1 MSKES
6 VTEDSDSLCVL
17 ILAPTPKDNEFC
29 VQVLEDA
36 RIKTRVC
43 TSLKELYEQV
53 NQGHAAVALIAE
65 EYLKTDQNG
74 LIPDLLSNQPA
85 WSDLPIVVLL
95 IAGEHAS
102 PSLNQL
108 QELGNITLIRRPV
121 RIAVFINTIRAKLR
135 DRERQYSVRD
145 LLRERT
151 EVNQNLEIQQR
162 RFSLALKAGGMA
174 AWELQN
180 EKLYWSDTI
189 YDLLGLPPGEPV
201 TLERFYSVIHP
212 EDLPKL
218 QEVWEASVRKNQSF
232 EEEFRILYSGKEQR
246 WMELMGESVEWEL
259 GNPGHFAGLF
269 WDITA
274 EKVQEKRE
282 QRAAEIE
289 RFLSEA
295 TMTLAAS
302 LDFETTLESVT
313 SLCVPTLGDWAI
325 LELIGDDHTIR
336 RMKIAHSDPG
346 ASILA
351 EQLMQTDSI
360 PSLKERSAN
369 SHLFGN
375 ETIFVENLTEELLQ
389 EVVPTPEH
397 LPVLR
402 ELGAESLIVVALGIR
417 DLQFGVLTLIQTD
430 AAHRHKI
437 SDFKTAEE
445 LARRASIAI
454 DNARLYKIGQQASAA
469 KSEFVANMSHEIR
482 TPMTAVLGYA
492 DLLAGSENDPEK
504 LKHLRMIQKNGS
516 FLLDIINDIL
526 DLSKIEAGKMECVT
540 EYFAADELIA
550 DVYSMMHIRAA
561 EKKLD
566 FSVKYATAFPSQIES
581 DPKRLRQILVNLIGN
596 AVKFT
601 SEGSIRLVISY
612 DASGEQPAIQFEVID
627 TGIGITDA
635 QLSQLFQEFSQGDTS
650 VTRAFG
656 GTGLGLAISAR
667 LARMLGGSIEV
678 HSQSGSG
685 TTFTCKIT
693 AGLVESASLI
703 QPQNEHKTSIDKPDS
718 QGSAPSLSC
727 NVLVVDDRR
736 DIRYIVKQFLIKSGA
751 QVESANDGLEAIER
765 IKQAEKSYDMILLD
779 MQMPRLDGYQTAE
792 RLRSLGFKQPI
803 IALTADAM
811 HGDMTRC
818 LASGCDAFISKPINT
833 KELIETVARYTQ

>member
-1 MSKES
+1 MSKEA

-29 VQVLEDA
+29 VKVLEDA

-43 TSLKELYEQV
+43 TNLQDLCNQV
-53 NQGHAAVALIAE
+53 SQGNAAVALIAE
-65 EYLKTDQNG
+65 EYLKTDKNR
-74 LIPDLLSNQPA
+74 LIPELLSNQPA

-121 RIAVFINTIRAKLR
+121 RIAVFINTIRANLR
-135 DRERQYSVRD
+135 DRERQYSVRN

-151 EVNQNLEIQQR
+151 EVNQNLEVQQR

-174 AWELQN
+174 AWELQHDH
-180 EKLYWSDTI
+180 LYWSDTI
-189 YDLLGLPPGEPV
+189 YDLLGFPPGEPV
-201 TLERFYSVIHP
+201 TLEKFYSAIHP
-212 EDLPKL
+212 EDLPELK
-218 QEVWEASVRKNQSF
+218 EVWETSVREKQSF

-246 WMELMGESVEWEL
+246 WMALMGESVEWEL

-302 LDFETTLESVT
+302 LDFEKTLEGVT

-336 RMKIAHSDPG
+336 RMKIAHADPG
-346 ASILA
+346 ASLLA
-351 EQLMQTDSI
+351 EQLMQTDSAP
-360 PSLKERSAN
+360 PSKELSGN
-369 SHLFGN
+369 PHLFGN
-375 ETIFVENLTEELLQ
+375 ETVFIEHLTDELLS
-389 EVVPTPEH
+389 EIVPTTEH

-417 DLQFGVLTLIQTD
+417 DQQFGVLTLIQTD
-430 AAHRHKI
+430 ATLRHKI

-454 DNARLYKIGQQASAA
+454 DNARLFKIGQQASAA

-526 DLSKIEAGKMECVT
+526 DLSKIEAGKMECVK
-540 EYFAADELIA
+540 ERFAADELIA
-550 DVYSMMHIRAA
+550 DVYSMMHVRAV

-566 FSVKYATAFPSQIES
+566 FSVEYTTSIPSQIES

-601 SEGSIRLVISY
+601 SDGSIRLVISY
-612 DASGEQPAIQFEVID
+612 DASGEFPVIQFEVID
-627 TGIGITDA
+627 TGIGITEA

-667 LARMLGGSIEV
+667 LAHILGGKIEV
-678 HSQSGSG
+678 TSHPGTG
-685 TTFTCKIT
+685 TTFTCNIH
-693 AGLVESASLI
+693 AGLVDSVPLIHPEKKHNSTSDASI
-703 QPQNEHKTSIDKPDS
+703 SQIAQPV
-718 QGSAPSLSC
+718 LSC
-727 NVLVVDDRR
+727 NVLIVDDRR
-736 DIRYIVKQFLIKSGA
+736 DIRYLVKQFLKKSGA
-751 QVESANDGLEAIER
+751 EVESVNDGLEAIER
-765 IKQAEKSYDMILLD
+765 VEQGQNSYDMILLD

-792 RLRSLGFKQPI
+792 RLRSLGFKRPI

-818 LASGCDAFISKPINT
+818 LASGCDAFLSKPINT

>member
-1 MSKES
+1 MNKES
-6 VTEDSDSLCVL
+6 VAEDSDSLCVL

-29 VQVLEDA
+29 VNVLGDA
-36 RIKTRVC
+36 RIETHVC
-43 TSLKELYEQV
+43 TSLQDLCQQV
-53 NQGHAAVALIAE
+53 KQGNAAVALIAE
-65 EYLKTDQNG
+65 EYLQTDHTG
-74 LIPDLLSNQPA
+74 LIPELLSHQPA

-121 RIAVFINTIRAKLR
+121 RIAVFINTIRANLR
-135 DRERQYSVRD
+135 DRQRQYSVRN
-145 LLRERT
+145 LLKERH

-174 AWELQN
+174 AWELQYDN
-180 EKLYWSDTI
+180 LYWSDAI
-189 YDLLGLPPGEPV
+189 YDLLGIPAGEPV
-201 TLERFYSVIHP
+201 TLERFYSTIHP

-218 QEVWEASVRKNQSF
+218 REVWETSVRKRQAF
-232 EEEFRILYSGKEQR
+232 QEEFRIIHSGKEPR
-246 WMELMGESVEWEL
+246 WMELMGESVEWEM
-259 GNPGHFAGLF
+259 GNPSHFAGLF

-274 EKVQEKRE
+274 EKVQEKLE
-282 QRAAEIE
+282 QRTAEIE

-295 TMTLAAS
+295 TMTLASS

-325 LELIGDDHTIR
+325 LELISDDHTVR
-336 RMKIAHSDPG
+336 RMKIAHADPGDSVLADQLMKTDSDPR
-346 ASILA
+346 
-351 EQLMQTDSI
+351 QKD
-360 PSLKERSAN
+360 RS
-369 SHLFGN
+369 SSPHLFGD
-375 ETIFVENLTEELLQ
+375 ETIFVENLTAELLGEIVQ
-389 EVVPTPEH
+389 TPEH
-397 LPVLR
+397 LPALR
-402 ELGAESLIVVALGIR
+402 KLGAQSLIVVSLGIR
-417 DLQFGVLTLIQTD
+417 DQQFGVLSLIQTD
-430 AAHRHKI
+430 PALRHKI
-437 SDFKTAEE
+437 IDFKTAEE

-492 DLLAGSENDPEK
+492 DLLAGAENDPEK

-540 EYFAADELIA
+540 ERFAADELIA
-550 DVYSMMHIRAA
+550 DVFSMMQVRAV
-561 EKKLD
+561 EKQLD
-566 FSVKYATAFPSQIES
+566 FSVEYATTIPSQIES
-581 DPKRLRQILVNLIGN
+581 DPKCLRQILVNLIGN

-601 SEGSIRLVISY
+601 SRGSIRLVISY
-612 DASGEQPAIQFEVID
+612 DASGECPVIQFDVID
-627 TGIGITDA
+627 TGIGITEA

-650 VTRAFG
+650 VTRSFG

-667 LARMLGGSIEV
+667 LARMLGGNIEV
-678 HSQSGSG
+678 TSQPGIG
-685 TTFTCKIT
+685 TTFTCKIS
-693 AGLVESASLI
+693 AGQVDSVPMVHPEKKHKSTPDTSKSLDT
-703 QPQNEHKTSIDKPDS
+703 QP
-718 QGSAPSLSC
+718 ALSC

-736 DIRYIVKQFLIKSGA
+736 DIRYLVKQFLTKSGA
-751 QVESANDGLEAIER
+751 EVESVNDGLEAIER
-765 IKQAEKSYDMILLD
+765 VEQGQNSFDMILLD

-792 RLRSLGFKQPI
+792 RLRSLGFNRPI

-811 HGDMTRC
+811 HGDMNRC
-818 LASGCDAFISKPINT
+818 LASGCDAFLSKPINT
-833 KELIETVARYTQ
+833 KELIEIVARYTQ

>member
-43 TSLKELYEQV
+43 TSLKGLCEQV
-53 NQGHAAVALIAE
+53 NQGNAAVALIAE
-65 EYLKTDQNG
+65 EYLKADQNG

-102 PSLNQL
+102 PSLNRL

-121 RIAVFINTIRAKLR
+121 RIAVFINTIRANLR
-135 DRERQYSVRD
+135 DRQRQYSVRN
-145 LLRERT
+145 LLKERND
-151 EVNQNLEIQQR
+151 VNQNLEIQQR

-180 EKLYWSDTI
+180 EKLYWSDAI
-189 YDLLGLPPGEPV
+189 YDLLGLPRGEPV

-218 QEVWEASVRKNQSF
+218 QDVWEASVRKRQSF
-232 EEEFRILYSGKEQR
+232 EEEFRILYAGKEQR

-325 LELIGDDHTIR
+325 LELISDDHTIR
-336 RMKIAHSDPG
+336 RMKIAHADPA
-346 ASILA
+346 ASPLA
-351 EQLMQTDSI
+351 DQLMQTISN
-360 PSLKERSAN
+360 PQMQQHSSP
-369 SHLFGN
+369 HLFGN
-375 ETIFVENLTEELLQ
+375 ETIFVENMTEELLR
-389 EVVPTPEH
+389 EVVPTSEQ
-397 LPVLR
+397 LPALR
-402 ELGAESLIVVALGIR
+402 ELGAQSLIVVALGIR
-417 DLQFGVLTLIQTD
+417 DQQFGVLTLIQTN
-430 AAHRHKI
+430 AASRHKT

-492 DLLAGSENDPEK
+492 DLLAGSENDPVK

-540 EYFAADELIA
+540 ERFAANELIA
-550 DVYSMMHIRAA
+550 DVYSMMQVRAV

-566 FSVKYATAFPSQIES
+566 FSVEYATTIPSQIES
-581 DPKRLRQILVNLIGN
+581 DPKRLKQILVNLVGN

-601 SEGSIRLVISY
+601 TEGSIRLVISY
-612 DASGEQPAIQFEVID
+612 VTSGESPVIQFDVID
-627 TGIGITDA
+627 TGIGITEA
-635 QLSQLFQEFSQGDTS
+635 QLSQLFQDFSQGDTS

-678 HSQSGSG
+678 TSQPGSG
-685 TTFTCKIT
+685 TTFTCKIS
-693 AGLVESASLI
+693 AGLV
-703 QPQNEHKTSIDKPDS
+703 D
-718 QGSAPSLSC
+718 SAPLIHPVKKHNTTTETPESQETQPALSC

-736 DIRYIVKQFLIKSGA
+736 DIRYLVKQFLIKSGA
-751 QVESANDGLEAIER
+751 EVESVNDGLEAIER
-765 IKQAEKSYDMILLD
+765 VERGQNSFDMILLD

-792 RLRSLGFKQPI
+792 RLRSLGFKRPI

-811 HGDMTRC
+811 HGDMNRC
-818 LASGCDAFISKPINT
+818 LASGCDAFLSKPINT
-833 KELIETVARYTQ
+833 KELIEIVARYTQ

>member
-1 MSKES
+1 MNKEA

-29 VQVLEDA
+29 VRVLEDA

-43 TSLKELYEQV
+43 ANLQDLCNQV
-53 NQGHAAVALIAE
+53 SQGNAAVALIAE

-74 LIPDLLSNQPA
+74 LISELLSNQPA

-95 IAGEHAS
+95 VAGEHAS

-121 RIAVFINTIRAKLR
+121 RIAVFINTIRANLR
-135 DRERQYSVRD
+135 DRQRQYSVRN
-145 LLRERT
+145 LLKERN

-174 AWELQN
+174 AWELQHGN
-180 EKLYWSDTI
+180 LYWSDGI
-189 YDLLGLPPGEPV
+189 QDLLGFPPGESV
-201 TLERFYSVIHP
+201 TLEKFYSAIHP

-218 QEVWEASVRKNQSF
+218 QEVWNNSVSKKQSF
-232 EEEFRILYSGKEQR
+232 EEEFRILHSGKEQR
-246 WMELMGESVEWEL
+246 WMELMGESVEWEM
-259 GNPGHFAGLF
+259 GNPEHFAGLF

-282 QRAAEIE
+282 LRAAEIE

-302 LDFETTLESVT
+302 LDFETTLESVA

-325 LELIGDDHTIR
+325 LELIGDNHSVR
-336 RMKIAHSDPG
+336 RMKIAHANTANSH
-346 ASILA
+346 LV
-351 EQLMQTDSI
+351 EQLMQTDSS
-360 PSLKERSAN
+360 PSLKEQHSN
-369 SHLFGN
+369 CHLFGN

-389 EVVPTPEH
+389 EIVQTPEQ
-397 LPVLR
+397 LPALR
-402 ELGAESLIVVALGIR
+402 ELGAQSLIVVPLGIR
-417 DLQFGVLTLIQTD
+417 NQQFGVLTLIQTD

-540 EYFAADELIA
+540 ERFAADELVA
-550 DVYSMMHIRAA
+550 DVYSMMQVRAV

-566 FSVKYATAFPSQIES
+566 FSVEYATTIPNLIES

-596 AVKFT
+596 AIKFT
-601 SEGSIRLVISY
+601 TDGSIRLVISY
-612 DASGEQPAIQFEVID
+612 DASGETPVIQFEVID
-627 TGIGITDA
+627 TGIGITEA
-635 QLSQLFQEFSQGDTS
+635 QLSQLFQNFSQGDTS

-667 LARMLGGSIEV
+667 LARMLGGGIEV
-678 HSQSGSG
+678 TSHPGSG
-685 TTFTCKIT
+685 TTFTCKLS
-693 AGLVESASLI
+693 AGLVDSASLI
-703 QPQNEHKTSIDKPDS
+703 HPEKKQKSTNDSSESLETQP
-718 QGSAPSLSC
+718 ALSC

-736 DIRYIVKQFLIKSGA
+736 DIRYLVKQFLIKSGA
-751 QVESANDGLEAIER
+751 EVESVNDGLEAIER
-765 IKQAEKSYDMILLD
+765 VERGQNSFDMILLD

-792 RLRSLGFKQPI
+792 RLRSLGFKRPI

-811 HGDMTRC
+811 HGDMNRC
-818 LASGCDAFISKPINT
+818 LASGCDAFLSKPINM
-833 KELIETVARYTQ
+833 KELIEIVARYTQ

>member
-29 VQVLEDA
+29 VKVLEDA
-36 RIKTRVC
+36 RIETRVC
-43 TSLKELYEQV
+43 ANLQELCNQV
-53 NQGHAAVALIAE
+53 SQGNAAVALIAE
-65 EYLKTDQNG
+65 EYLKTDKNR
-74 LIPDLLSNQPA
+74 LIPEILSRQPA

-95 IAGEHAS
+95 ISGEHTS

-108 QELGNITLIRRPV
+108 QELGNVTLIRRPV
-121 RIAVFINTIRAKLR
+121 RIAVFINTIRANLR
-135 DRERQYSVRD
+135 DRERQYSVRN
-145 LLRERT
+145 LLKERN

-180 EKLYWSDTI
+180 DNLYWSDAI
-189 YDLLGLPPGEPV
+189 YGLLGLPSGQPV
-201 TLERFYSVIHP
+201 SLERFYSAIHP
-212 EDLPKL
+212 DDLPALKK
-218 QEVWEASVRKNQSF
+218 VWETSVRKKKPF
-232 EEEFRILYSGKEQR
+232 EKEFRILYAGNEQR
-246 WMELMGESVEWEL
+246 WMELMGESVESEM

-274 EKVQEKRE
+274 EKIQEKRE

-302 LDFETTLESVT
+302 LDFETTLENVT
-313 SLCVPTLGDWAI
+313 SLCVPTLADWAI
-325 LELIGDDHTIR
+325 LELIGDDHNIR
-336 RMKIAHSDPG
+336 RMKIAHAEPG
-346 ASILA
+346 ASMLA
-351 EQLMQTDSI
+351 EQLMQADTDSQM
-360 PSLKERSAN
+360 KELPAN
-369 SHLFGN
+369 PHLFGN
-375 ETIFVENLTEELLQ
+375 ETVFIENLTDELLSD
-389 EVVPTPEH
+389 VVPTPEH
-397 LPVLR
+397 LPLLR
-402 ELGAESLIVVALGIR
+402 ELRAESLIVVALGIR
-417 DLQFGVLTLIQTD
+417 DQQFGVLTLIRTD
-430 AAHRHKI
+430 AAFRHKL

-454 DNARLYKIGQQASAA
+454 DNARLFKIGQQASAA

-492 DLLAGSENDPEK
+492 DLLAESENDPDK
-504 LKHLRMIQKNGS
+504 LRHLRMIQKNGS

-526 DLSKIEAGKMECVT
+526 DLSKIEAGKMECVS
-540 EYFAADELIA
+540 ERFAADELIA
-550 DVYSMMHIRAA
+550 DVYSMMQVRAL
-561 EKKLD
+561 EKQLD
-566 FSVKYATAFPSQIES
+566 FSVEYATTIPALIES

-601 SEGSIRLVISY
+601 SDGSIRLVISY
-612 DASGEQPAIQFEVID
+612 DASGELPVIQFEVID
-627 TGIGITDA
+627 TGIGITDT

-650 VTRAFG
+650 VTRSFG
-656 GTGLGLAISAR
+656 GTGLGLAISSR
-667 LARMLGGSIEV
+667 LAHILGGKIEV
-678 HSQSGSG
+678 SSQPGKG
-685 TTFTCKIT
+685 TVFTCKIH
-693 AGLVESASLI
+693 AGLV
-703 QPQNEHKTSIDKPDS
+703 D
-718 QGSAPSLSC
+718 SAPLIHPEKKQNLTFVASKSQEEQPILSC

-736 DIRYIVKQFLIKSGA
+736 DIRYLVKQFLVKSGA
-751 QVESANDGLEAIER
+751 DVESANDGLEAIER
-765 IKQAEKSYDMILLD
+765 VEQDQHSFDMILLD

-792 RLRSLGFKQPI
+792 RLRRLGYNRPI

-818 LASGCDAFISKPINT
+818 LASGCDAFLSKPINI
-833 KELIETVARYTQ
+833 KELIEIVARYTQ